1 MEKETLMLPDLAA
14 EIRQVLRASPPRDVP
29 AWRILRRGWSRTLA
43 SASPAEVIA
52 LGLAVTDV
60 APWGRLTAYELIASH
75 PGAIAALTPKTLGL
89 LGRGLADW
97 ASVDT
102 FACYL
107 AGPAWREGRV
117 PTRLLHAW
125 LRSPDRWQR
134 RAAVVCTVALNVR
147 ARGGRGD
154 TARTLDICRRVV
166 ADRDDM
172 MVKALSWAL
181 RSLVLWDREAVE
193 AFLEEHA
200 ATLAPR
206 VHREVGTKLRTGR
219 KNVPGGS
226 QAGTSKQAYAIGGL
240 PLREPRPTRQRPST

>member
-1 MEKETLMLPDLAA
+1 MDKKTLVSPDLAA
-14 EIRQVLRASPPRDVP
+14 EIRQVLRKSPPRDVP
-29 AWRILRRGWSRTLA
+29 AWRVLRREWSTALA

-52 LGLAVTDV
+52 LGLEVMNV
-60 APWGRLTAYELIASH
+60 AAWGRVTAYELIACH
-75 PGAIAALTPKTLGL
+75 PGAIAVLTPESLNR

-102 FACYL
+102 FACYV

-125 LRSPDRWQR
+125 LRSPDRWLR

-172 MVKALSWAL
+172 VVKALSWAL
-181 RSLVLWDREAVE
+181 RSLVVWDREAVE
-193 AFLEEHA
+193 AFLKEHA
-200 ATLAPR
+200 ETLAPR
-206 VHREVGTKLRTGR
+206 VQREVRTKLRTGR
-219 KNVPGGS
+219 KNVPGERRPARG
-226 QAGTSKQAYAIGGL
+226 KQSS
-240 PLREPRPTRQRPST
+240 PPR

>member
-1 MEKETLMLPDLAA
+1 MPGPTSSMAAEDRLSPELAT
-14 EIRQVLRASPPRDVP
+14 EIRQILRASPPRDVP
-29 AWRILRRGWSRTLA
+29 AWRVLRRGWSKALATSSPDEVLTLA
-43 SASPAEVIA
+43 LDLIDA
-52 LGLAVTDV
+52 D
-60 APWGRLTAYELIASH
+60 PWGRLTAYELIANHSE
-75 PGAIAALTPKTLGL
+75 ALAALTPETLSL

-97 ASVDT
+97 GSVDT

-134 RAAVVCTVALNVR
+134 RAAVASTVALNVR

-172 MVKALSWAL
+172 VVKALSWAL
-181 RSLVLWDREAVE
+181 RSLVLWDRAAVE

-206 VHREVGTKLRTGR
+206 VQREVRTKLRTGR
-219 KNVPGGS
+219 KNA
-226 QAGTSKQAYAIGGL
+226 AGERRPARGKQSS
-240 PLREPRPTRQRPST
+240 PPS